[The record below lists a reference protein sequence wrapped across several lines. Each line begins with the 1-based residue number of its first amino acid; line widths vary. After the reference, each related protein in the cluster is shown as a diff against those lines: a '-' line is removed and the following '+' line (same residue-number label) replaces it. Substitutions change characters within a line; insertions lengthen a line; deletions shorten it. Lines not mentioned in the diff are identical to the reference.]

1 MERAASPVSTF
12 IGLATRVDPS
22 PLRPPQEIFVH
33 IQEMYD
39 SGKPF
44 YTKELLQDLKKQLQD
59 ARDGVIQSI
68 RVPGLDGVIVEFPV
82 LIGQVY
88 PAHDEPGMEYIMYVS
103 KTPRISYSSLQEVL
117 DEDNLGDYLPYNH
130 IEIGHYK
137 YLRDIRTKELYL
149 NCSINSVPDA
159 SKLLQESHQIWENTT
174 ECQELR
180 VKLMS
185 RKTAPISKIVG
196 IALGSFAT
204 VYPDFQ
210 DRSAFQHALLLT
222 LRDIF
227 CKMHNVSQDAIPCFA
242 QDPVCM
248 KNDAVA
254 AGEHGIK
261 IVEDPDAFLE
271 VDEST
276 VVVSVAP
283 DIAVRQIVF
292 DIARPAVLIWNKV
305 RDQNEDHM

>member
-1 MERAASPVSTF
+1 MERAASPVSTLV
-12 IGLATRVDPS
+12 GLATRADPS
-22 PLRPPQEIFVH
+22 PLPPPQEIFVH

-44 YTKELLQDLKKQLQD
+44 YTKELLQNLKQQIQD
-59 ARDGVIQSI
+59 ARDGVIQTI

-88 PAHDEPGMEYIMYVS
+88 PAHDEPGMEYVIQN
-103 KTPRISYSSLQEVL
+103 PCISYLSLQELL
-117 DEDNLGDYLPYNH
+117 DDDNLGDYLPYNH

-137 YLRDIRTKELYL
+137 YLRDIHTKELYL
-149 NCSINSVPDA
+149 NSSVHSVPDA
-159 SKLLQESHQIWENTT
+159 SKLLQESRQIWENTT

-185 RKTAPISKIVG
+185 RKTVPITKIVG

-204 VYPDFQ
+204 VYPELQ
-210 DRSAFQHALLLT
+210 DRSVFQHALLLT
-222 LRDIF
+222 LRDIY

-242 QDPVCM
+242 QDPECK
-248 KNDAVA
+248 KNDIVA
-254 AGEHGIK
+254 AGENGIK

-305 RDQNEDHM
+305 RDENEDHM

>member
-1 MERAASPVSTF
+1 MERTASPVSTF
-12 IGLATRVDPS
+12 IGLATRADPS
-22 PLRPPQEIFVH
+22 PLPPPQEIFVH

-44 YTKELLQDLKKQLQD
+44 YTKELLRNLKQQIQD
-59 ARDGVIQSI
+59 ARDGIIQSI
-68 RVPGLDGVIVEFPV
+68 RVPGLDGVFVEFPV

-88 PAHDEPGMEYIMYVS
+88 PAHDEP
-103 KTPRISYSSLQEVL
+103 
-117 DEDNLGDYLPYNH
+117 
-130 IEIGHYK
+130 
-137 YLRDIRTKELYL
+137 
-149 NCSINSVPDA
+149 
-159 SKLLQESHQIWENTT
+159 
-174 ECQELR
+174 
-180 VKLMS
+180 
-185 RKTAPISKIVG
+185 
-196 IALGSFAT
+196 
-204 VYPDFQ
+204 VYPEFQ

-242 QDPVCM
+242 QDPVCK
-248 KNDAVA
+248 KNDIVA
-254 AGEHGIK
+254 AGEYGIK

-283 DIAVRQIVF
+283 NIAVRQIVF
-292 DIARPAVLIWNKV
+292 DIARPAVLISNKV

>member
-12 IGLATRVDPS
+12 IGLATRADPS
-22 PLRPPQEIFVH
+22 PLPPPQEIFVH

-44 YTKELLQDLKKQLQD
+44 YTKELLQDLKEQIQD
-59 ARDGVIQSI
+59 ACNGVIQTI
-68 RVPGLDGVIVEFPV
+68 RVPGLDGVLVEFPV
-82 LIGQVY
+82 LTGQVY
-88 PAHDEPGMEYIMYVS
+88 PAHDEPGMEYIIQN
-103 KTPRISYSSLQEVL
+103 PCISYLSLQEVL
-117 DEDNLGDYLPYNH
+117 DDDNLGDYLPYNH

-137 YLRDIRTKELYL
+137 YLRDMRTKELYL
-149 NCSINSVPDA
+149 NSSVESVPDA
-159 SKLLQESHQIWENTT
+159 SKLLQESRQIWENTK
-174 ECQELR
+174 ECQELQ

-185 RKTAPISKIVG
+185 RKTVPISKIVG

-227 CKMHNVSQDAIPCFA
+227 CKMHKVSQDAIPCFA

-248 KNDAVA
+248 KNDLVA

-276 VVVSVAP
+276 VVVTVAP